1 MKLAAAPIVGDRR
14 LVAVFFL
21 LLVANLLIG
30 NATTVVWDQDE
41 AAYAGFAR
49 NMACAGH
56 WLVPEFPYAQPHRKV
71 PLAFWLMAA
80 SYKVLGVS
88 EFALRLPSVLAIL
101 GTTACLWY
109 GGRFLLGT
117 GTAQLAAL
125 LFGSAL
131 CVLNLGKLAL
141 TDPIL
146 LFFQTLAALALLSG
160 AVRPSWQATVGLW
173 LAVAAGLLTKG
184 PPILILVGGMFL
196 FLLLF
201 YPRRR
206 NLVHLHPWFG
216 LPLAC
221 LPLAIW
227 INLVW
232 QQDPRYVLFLGY
244 WYVLRR
250 VGGTVF
256 GQSGPPGTYFL
267 LLFVGLLPWSA
278 YLLGALADTWKRLR
292 RRRLVAILVSS
303 WLFGGWIIWEL
314 LPSKLPTY
322 TLGAY
327 PALALLLARQVRAS
341 LAGEISWHTD
351 RLVRV
356 GAYIVLGLSVAIAAG
371 ALSVALWLGTG
382 WLRELAVLPGTAL
395 VLAALYALRFQRR
408 KQPRAAAET
417 LLIGFLVGNFLA
429 WLVIVP
435 SIEPRRAVSLR
446 VAQALAQHCQPGT
459 MVVMARDSSAPSLP
473 FYIEQAGLRFWDID
487 EPEEK
492 HQVLKLDLSGLWR
505 LRFDD
510 LVRQV
515 RAQNPQKIPAE
526 EQQRIR
532 LERIA
537 TLWASGQPLAFILD
551 DAQYAAVQDRLAGAA
566 VMRVDGWLSDRGAA
580 VRYTLVIT
588 PRLRRFLIPGIP
600 A

>member
-1 MKLAAAPIVGDRR
+1 MKLAATPITFDRR
-14 LVAVFFL
+14 LIAAFFL
-21 LLVANLLIG
+21 LIVANLLIG
-30 NATTVVWDQDE
+30 NATTSVWDQDE

-49 NMACAGH
+49 HMACEGH
-56 WLVPEFPYAQPHRKV
+56 WLVPKFPHAQPHRKV

-109 GGRFLLGT
+109 GGRFLVGT
-117 GTAQLAAL
+117 STAQLAAL
-125 LFGSAL
+125 IVGSAL

-146 LFFQTLAALALLSG
+146 LFFQTVAALALLSG

-196 FLLLF
+196 FLFVF

-227 INLVW
+227 IHFAW
-232 QQDPRYVLFLGY
+232 QQDPRYILFLGY

-278 YLLGALADTWKRLR
+278 YLLGTLADTWKRLR
-292 RRRLVAILVSS
+292 RRHLLEVLVGS

-327 PALALLLARQVRAS
+327 PALALLLARHVQAS
-341 LAGEISWHTD
+341 FAGGTSGRTH
-351 RLVRV
+351 RLMRV
-356 GAYIVLGLSVAIAAG
+356 GSYIVLGLSIVIAA
-371 ALSVALWLGTG
+371 ALLVVAFWLGTG
-382 WLRELAVLPGTAL
+382 WLRLLAVLPGAAL
-395 VLAALYALRFQRR
+395 VLAASYALQFQ
-408 KQPRAAAET
+408 KHNQPRAAATT
-417 LLIGFLVGNFLA
+417 LLVGFLVGNFLA
-429 WLVIVP
+429 WLVIIP

-446 VAQALAQHCQPGT
+446 VAAAIAERCVPGT
-459 MVVMARDSSAPSLP
+459 LVVMARGSSEPSLP

-487 EPEEK
+487 EPEEE
-492 HQVLKLDLSGLWR
+492 HQPLKLDLSGLWR
-505 LRFDD
+505 LRFGE

-515 RAQNPQKIPAE
+515 RAQNPEKIPAE
-526 EQQRIR
+526 EKRR
-532 LERIA
+532 VRMKRIA
-537 TLWASGQPLAFILD
+537 TLVASGQPLAFILD
-551 DAQYAAVQDRLAGAA
+551 DAQFATVQDRLAGAQ
-566 VMRVDGWLSDRGAA
+566 VVHIDGWLSDRGAD
-580 VRYTLVIT
+580 VHYTIVVT
-588 PRLRRFLIPGIP
+588 PPLSRFPLPI
-600 A
+600 